1 MVGGAAMRSAASK
14 IAGIVGVL
22 RGSPASPAPPQSVR
36 SGSASSSAGRV
47 PAIVLARGAGDVPQA
62 TAQMLAREVDDRDF
76 AGFDEEPVGQPMAR
90 VVFGGAPS
98 YEEATAATAELT
110 DAIDRVYLSS
120 TNTTGYDDQLPAD
133 QASGLPLLSNSVEIQ
148 SSVTGE
154 ALATYPEP
162 IYAVQALTLLS
173 QCPAA
178 QGVVAS
184 IASDP
189 NVWNAFMQ
197 NGALNDF
204 LQSQNSTGIQFPYM
218 EPRVE
223 ESADDAIS
231 DDEISSRNVEEIS
244 EGGHEN
250 ELMTILQNI
259 KLTVEEMV
267 SNVSSFLANI
277 FSPPPAKNS
286 STNNE
291 GNAGPAPGASVMG
304 LALMAIIV
312 VLIRRG

>member
-22 RGSPASPAPPQSVR
+22 RGSPASPAPPRSVP
-36 SGSASSSAGRV
+36 SASRSAGGV
-47 PAIVLARGAGDVPQA
+47 PAIVSARGAGDVPRA
-62 TAQMLAREVDDRDF
+62 TTAQMLAREADDRDF
-76 AGFDEEPVGQPMAR
+76 AGFDGEPVGQPMAR

-120 TNTTGYDDQLPAD
+120 TNTTGYEDQLPAD
-133 QASGLPLLSNSVEIQ
+133 QASVLPLISNSVEIQ
-148 SSVTGE
+148 SSITSE
-154 ALATYPEP
+154 ALATYPAP
-162 IYAVQALTLLS
+162 IQALTLLS

-204 LQSQNSTGIQFPYM
+204 LQSQNSSIQFPYM

-223 ESADDAIS
+223 ESADDALS
-231 DDEISSRNVEEIS
+231 DDGILSMNVEEIS

-277 FSPPPAKNS
+277 LSPPPVENS
-286 STNNE
+286 STNSK
-291 GNAGPAPGASVMG
+291 GNAGPAPGASVMW

>member
-110 DAIDRVYLSS
+110 DAIDRVYLST
-120 TNTTGYDDQLPAD
+120 TNTTGCEDQLPAE
-133 QASGLPLLSNSVEIQ
+133 LSNSVQTQ
-148 SSVTGE
+148 SSVTVE
-154 ALATYPEP
+154 ALVTNPVP
-162 IYAVQALTLLS
+162 KHAVQAFTLLS
-173 QCPAA
+173 QSPAT
-178 QGVVAS
+178 QSVVAS

-189 NVWNAFMQ
+189 KVWDAFMQ
-197 NGALNDF
+197 NEALKDF
-204 LQSQNSTGIQFPYM
+204 LQSQNSTVHQFPFM
-218 EPRVE
+218 EPKVE
-223 ESADDAIS
+223 ESADDDLS
-231 DDEISSRNVEEIS
+231 DDWKSPKKVEEIS

-250 ELMTILQNI
+250 GFMTILQNI

-267 SNVSSFLANI
+267 SNISSFLANI
-277 FSPPPAKNS
+277 FSPPSAEKT

-291 GNAGPAPGASVMG
+291 GSAGPFNEKALGASVMG

-312 VLIRRG
+312 VLIRRC